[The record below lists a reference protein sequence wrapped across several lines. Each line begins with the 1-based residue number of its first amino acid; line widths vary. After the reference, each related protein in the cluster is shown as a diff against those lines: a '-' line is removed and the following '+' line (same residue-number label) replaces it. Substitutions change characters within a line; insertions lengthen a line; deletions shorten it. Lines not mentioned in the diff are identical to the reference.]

1 MASFKHYLRCSV
13 MVSVLL
19 HGVGT
24 KPHVPSGRGHPASF
38 CLRILGAMETEA
50 RKFCYSNRNF
60 EFSRASGGP
69 RSNAFRVEKRS
80 CGESEGRRFAGWGV
94 GSPVTEIPGRRGI
107 FPCRNPVL
115 PPHHDLGMKSPRRA
129 RRNPKPSISERC
141 RRGLRKHSAARRSRV
156 NTKKF
161 ESAETKAI
169 TSSKPL
175 LRIPSGKA
183 LQFSQPLHLY
193 CARRSFIS
201 GGPQLRREV
210 TSLCVRFA
218 S

>member
-1 MASFKHYLRCSV
+1 
-13 MVSVLL
+13 
-19 HGVGT
+19 
-24 KPHVPSGRGHPASF
+24 
-38 CLRILGAMETEA
+38 
-50 RKFCYSNRNF
+50 
-60 EFSRASGGP
+60 
-69 RSNAFRVEKRS
+69 
-80 CGESEGRRFAGWGV
+80 
-94 GSPVTEIPGRRGI
+94 
-107 FPCRNPVL
+107 
-115 PPHHDLGMKSPRRA
+115 MKSPRRA

-201 GGPQLRREV
+201 GGPNFAERSHRCVYGLLLSVSKNTHTKPRNAGTAEIPSLSPDLRSKGEL
-210 TSLCVRFA
+210 LCRPPLDCTDLRPTLYRSTVILSGEQGLARFFR
-218 S
+218 